1 MCDIVFEKAK
11 GRGGRT
17 SVYVEAAVRRVLR
30 KRCHE
35 KLCRIH
41 KKISVPA
48 SIFWLSYSL

>member
-17 SVYVEAAVRRVLR
+17 SVFVEAVVRRVLW

-41 KKISVPA
+41 KKMSVPE
-48 SIFWLSYSL
+48 SIFWLRYSL